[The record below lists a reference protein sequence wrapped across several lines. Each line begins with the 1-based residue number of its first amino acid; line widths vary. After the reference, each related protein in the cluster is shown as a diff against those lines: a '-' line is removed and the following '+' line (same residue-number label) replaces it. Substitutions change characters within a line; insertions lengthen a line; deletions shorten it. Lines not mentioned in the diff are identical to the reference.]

1 MVTAAGDVLIV
12 GGGVIGLACAFR
24 LAEAGAD
31 VAVVEAGGGAG
42 ASWAAAGMLAP
53 VSEAGFGEQDLV
65 RLTVA
70 AVAEFRLLAR
80 ALDELPGESVG
91 LRTEGTLAVAFNG
104 DDKAAL
110 ARMTAYRT
118 SLGLP
123 SATLTGGDTRL
134 LEPFL
139 AAGVRGGVLA
149 ADDLSVDNR
158 RYLRSLQRAALA
170 VGVKMLTGRV
180 AGLDRAGGRVVGV
193 TTDGGE
199 QLVAPTTLLCAG
211 AHSGRLTGYP
221 IHPVKGQILRLKIP
235 DRLLGAGAVLTHTIR
250 ALVRGQEVYLVPRVG
265 GEVVLGASQEQQGFD
280 TAVTAGGVFELLRN
294 AYELMPVSSEFEIV
308 EMRAGLRPGTPDNG
322 PLLGEAESGLIMATG
337 HHRNGMLLSTSTASA
352 VTALASGRP
361 VAPEWLPFHPHRFT
375 PSSPT
380 GMR

>member
-1 MVTAAGDVLIV
+1 MVTAAINDVLIV

-24 LAEAGAD
+24 LAQAGAG
-31 VAVVEAGGGAG
+31 VAVIEAGGGAG

-65 RLTVA
+65 RLNVA
-70 AVAEFRLLAR
+70 AVPEFRHLAH
-80 ALDELPGESVG
+80 ALDQLPGESVG

-118 SLGLP
+118 ALGLD
-123 SATLTGGDTRL
+123 SATLTGSDTRS

-149 ADDLSVDNR
+149 PDDLSVDNR
-158 RYLRSLQRAALA
+158 RYLRSLQRATEAL
-170 VGVKMLTGRV
+170 GVRTL
-180 AGLDRAGGRVVGV
+180 AGTVTSLDRAGGRVVGV
-193 TTDGGE
+193 TTADGE
-199 QLVAPTTLLCAG
+199 QLRANTTLLCAG

-235 DRLLGAGAVLTHTIR
+235 ERLRGAGAVLTHTVR

-265 GEVVLGASQEQQGFD
+265 GEVVLGASQERQGFD

-294 AYELMPVSSEFEIV
+294 AYELMPISSEFQIV

-322 PLLGEAESGLIMATG
+322 PLLGRAERGLIVATG
-337 HHRNGMLLSTSTASA
+337 HYRNGVLLSASTAAA
-352 VTALASGRP
+352 VTAVATGRP
-361 VAPEWLPFHPHRFT
+361 VAPEWVPFHPHRFT
-375 PSSPT
+375 PSEPN
-380 GMR
+380 

>member
-1 MVTAAGDVLIV
+1 MVTAAINDVLIV

-24 LAEAGAD
+24 LAQAGAG
-31 VAVVEAGGGAG
+31 VAVIETGGGAG

-65 RLTVA
+65 RLNVA
-70 AVAEFRLLAR
+70 AVAQFRLLAGT
-80 ALDELPGESVG
+80 LDQLPGESVG

-118 SLGLP
+118 ALGLD
-123 SATLTGGDTRL
+123 SATLTGSDTRS

-149 ADDLSVDNR
+149 PDDLSVDNR
-158 RYLRSLQRAALA
+158 RYLRSLQRATEALA
-170 VGVKMLTGRV
+170 VRTL
-180 AGLDRAGGRVVGV
+180 AGTVTNLDRAGGRVVGV
-193 TTDGGE
+193 TTAEGD
-199 QLVAPTTLLCAG
+199 QLRANTTLLCAG

-235 DRLLGAGAVLTHTIR
+235 ERLRGAGAVLTHTVR

-294 AYELMPVSSEFEIV
+294 AYELMPISSEFQIV

-322 PLLGEAESGLIMATG
+322 PLLGEAEPGLIMATG
-337 HHRNGMLLSTSTASA
+337 HHRNGVLLSASTASA
-352 VTALASGRP
+352 VTAVATGRP

-375 PSSPT
+375 PSEPN
-380 GMR
+380 